1 MEPITLTLI
10 IIFLAITTAP
20 IIARYTHIPV
30 IVIELI
36 IGIIM
41 GKSLLNIIPS
51 NALFDFFSSFGLI
64 FIMFLAGLEMDFLK
78 IRKSITKTTVIAL
91 FSLAVPFFS
100 GFYIAPYLGIHPL
113 ILGSV
118 ICTTS
123 LGLILPI
130 SRELEHHKEFATVL
144 FGSVILIDILSIFI
158 LSFSIIFIRG
168 NFNFTFYYSVI
179 LLLVLFILPIVLNRS
194 NVKKRISDWIEEKS
208 RFAIMVRL
216 SFALLVI
223 LAAISEELGFHSIV
237 GAFIA
242 GLIISEITPK
252 ACQLEAKLESFGYGF
267 FIPFFFILVGSKID
281 IPILF
286 SSLANIRVLL
296 IILTIALLSKFISVT
311 LVTRVLQFN
320 WKESLSMGFLH
331 TARLSLIIAVA
342 EIGRELNLVD
352 ENLFSSFMIVA
363 MVSAIVGPVAGK
375 YLLKEKPMKITEKDI
390 IK

>member
-10 IIFLAITTAP
+10 IILLAITIAP

-64 FIMFLAGLEMDFLK
+64 FIMFLAGLEMDFSK
-78 IRKSITKTTVIAL
+78 IRKSIIKTTVIAL

-100 GFYIAPYLGIHPL
+100 GFYIAPHLGIHPL

-208 RFAIMVRL
+208 RFAIMVRF

-286 SSLANIRVLL
+286 SSLANIRALL

-342 EIGRELNLVD
+342 EIGRELSLVD

-375 YLLKEKPMKITEKDI
+375 YLLKEKPKKIT
-390 IK
+390 

>member
-1 MEPITLTLI
+1 MEPITLVLI
-10 IIFLAITTAP
+10 IILLAITIAP
-20 IIARYTHIPV
+20 VISRYTHIPV
-30 IVIELI
+30 IVIELVM
-36 IGIIM
+36 GIII
-41 GKSLLNIIPS
+41 GKSLLDIIPS

-64 FIMFLAGLEMDFLK
+64 FLMFLAGLEMDFSK
-78 IRKSITKTTVIAL
+78 IRRSITKTTVIAL
-91 FSLAVPFFS
+91 FSLAVPFLS
-100 GFYIAPYLGIHPL
+100 GYFIAPLVGIHPL

-130 SRELEHHKEFATVL
+130 SRELEHHKELAVVL

-158 LSFSIIFIRG
+158 LTFSIIYIRG
-168 NFNFTFYYSVI
+168 NFNNTFYYSIV
-179 LLLVLFILPIVLNRS
+179 LLLVLFILPIILNRS
-194 NVKKRISDWIEEKS
+194 NVKKRISAWIEERS
-208 RFAIMVRL
+208 RFAIMIRF

-223 LAAISEELGFHSIV
+223 LAAVSEELGFHSIV

-267 FIPFFFILVGSKID
+267 FIPFFFILVGSRID

-311 LVTRVLQFN
+311 LATKVLRFN

-363 MVSAIVGPVAGK
+363 MVLAIIGPVAGK
-375 YLLKEKPMKITEKDI
+375 YILKEKPVKIPQKDVN
-390 IK
+390 K